1 MVTQPQK
8 KFKVLLVGDD
18 CVDVYRYGSV
28 SRISP
33 EAPVPVFEF
42 SHEESRPGMASNVRV
57 NLETLGCVVDF
68 FHCKT
73 SKKIRL
79 IDQRSHQHVLRID
92 EDLRSPAITV
102 DTALNGVYDA
112 VVISDYNKG
121 TVSYDT
127 IHRLEHEFHGPIFID
142 TKKTDLA
149 KFQRAIVKINE
160 PEYQQCTSLCSN
172 MVITLGSRGAM
183 WKQDQVET
191 SYPAATVP
199 VNDVCGAGDTFLA
212 AMVYQFLCCND
223 MHQSIRFAV
232 AASAVTVGHLGV
244 YAPTREEINEIARQ
258 R

>member
-1 MVTQPQK
+1 MGTQPQK
-8 KFKVLLVGDD
+8 KFRVLLVGDD

-57 NLETLGCVVDF
+57 NLEALGCVVDF

-73 SKKIRL
+73 SRKIRL

-92 EDLRSPAITV
+92 EDSHSPEIKV
-102 DTALNGVYDA
+102 DTDLNGVYDA
-112 VVISDYNKG
+112 IVISDYNKG

-127 IHRLEHEFHGPIFID
+127 IQRLVHEFRGPVFID

-149 KFQRAIVKINE
+149 KFENAIVKINE
-160 PEYQQCTSLCSN
+160 PEYHRCVSLCPN
-172 MVITLGSRGAM
+172 LVITLGSRGAM
-183 WKQDQVET
+183 WKQGQTET
-191 SYPAATVP
+191 SYAAAAVP

-212 AMVYQFLCCND
+212 ALTYQFLCCQD
-223 MHQSIRFAV
+223 MHQSIGFAV

-244 YAPTREEINEIARQ
+244 YAPTLEEIHEITRQ
-258 R
+258 G